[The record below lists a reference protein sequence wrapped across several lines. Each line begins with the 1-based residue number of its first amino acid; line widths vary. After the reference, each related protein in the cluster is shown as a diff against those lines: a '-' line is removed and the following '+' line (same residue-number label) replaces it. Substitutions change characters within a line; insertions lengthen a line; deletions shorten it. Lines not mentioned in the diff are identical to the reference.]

1 MLQQTPMPSQ
11 SLLVTRLSKAPNRF
25 TLGARPRLPQASFA
39 DTLIQPL
46 ASLPHETE
54 DTVLTGGTRS
64 LNRRLLALNLEGTL
78 ARRPANAR
86 HDPALFARSA

>member
-1 MLQQTPMPSQ
+1 MLQQTPMS
-11 SLLVTRLSKAPNRF
+11 SLVAHRKAPNRF
-25 TLGARPRLPQASFA
+25 AFGARPRLLQASFA
-39 DTLIQPL
+39 DTLIHPL

-78 ARRPANAR
+78 GRRQANAR
-86 HDPALFARSA
+86 HDPASLARSA